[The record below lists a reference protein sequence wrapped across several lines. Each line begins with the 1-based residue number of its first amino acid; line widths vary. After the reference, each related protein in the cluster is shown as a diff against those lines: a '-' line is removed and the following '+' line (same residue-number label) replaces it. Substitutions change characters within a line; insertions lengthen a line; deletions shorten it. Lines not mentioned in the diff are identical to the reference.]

1 MKIRNGGISR
11 EEGVRIVEKYD
22 GKYPKECI
30 EEFCD
35 NFKITLSEFDQI
47 CQPFINTSLFVFD
60 GINLKRDI
68 DGSLVLKEKYIN
80 ARRNP

>member
-1 MKIRNGGISR
+1 MYENQEWGNLKRR
-11 EEGVRIVEKYD
+11 GVRIVEKYD

-47 CQPFINTSLFVFD
+47 CQPFINTSLFRF
-60 GINLKRDI
+60 
-68 DGSLVLKEKYIN
+68 
-80 ARRNP
+80 